1 MTIAKGRS
9 AANLVPTKS
18 TSTCS
23 IVINSEL
30 ISIMIV
36 NTTIFSPFD
45 PWEALICPCCHRIE
59 LNATIIVEFD

>member
-45 PWEALICPCCHRIE
+45 PWEA
-59 LNATIIVEFD
+59 